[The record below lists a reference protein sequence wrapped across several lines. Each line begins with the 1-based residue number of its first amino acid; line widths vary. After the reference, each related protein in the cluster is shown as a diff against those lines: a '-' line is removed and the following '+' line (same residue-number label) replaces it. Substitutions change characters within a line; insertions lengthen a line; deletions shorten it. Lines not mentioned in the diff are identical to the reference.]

1 MSYFSDFASLFFPR
15 LCETCHNALLRHEEI
30 VCTLCLHQIPRT
42 GFHNEDHNVVSQI
55 FWGRV
60 AIEHVAAWSFFLK
73 GGKVQHLIH
82 LMKYNGK
89 KEIGHFLGK
98 IYGKDLVNSPF
109 FHDVEVIV
117 PVPLHKKRKWKR
129 GYNQSEYIAMG
140 LSESM
145 RIPLDTKSLIRETA
159 SETQTKK
166 SRFRRWENV
175 KEIFAVRDFSSLQNK
190 HILLVDDVIT
200 TGATIEACARELLK
214 IQGVKIS
221 VVGLACSAK

>member
-1 MSYFSDFASLFFPR
+1 
-15 LCETCHNALLRHEEI
+15 
-30 VCTLCLHQIPRT
+30 
-42 GFHNEDHNVVSQI
+42 
-55 FWGRV
+55 
-60 AIEHVAAWSFFLK
+60 
-73 GGKVQHLIH
+73 
-82 LMKYNGK
+82 
-89 KEIGHFLGK
+89 
-98 IYGKDLVNSPF
+98 
-109 FHDVEVIV
+109 
-117 PVPLHKKRKWKR
+117 
-129 GYNQSEYIAMG
+129 MG

-145 RIPLDTKSLIRETA
+145 RIPVDTKSLIRETA

-175 KEIFAVRDFSSLQNK
+175 KEIFAVRDFTSLQNK

>member
-1 MSYFSDFASLFFPR
+1 
-15 LCETCHNALLRHEEI
+15 
-30 VCTLCLHQIPRT
+30 
-42 GFHNEDHNVVSQI
+42 
-55 FWGRV
+55 
-60 AIEHVAAWSFFLK
+60 
-73 GGKVQHLIH
+73 
-82 LMKYNGK
+82 MKYNGK

>member
-1 MSYFSDFASLFFPR
+1 MNYLSDFASLFFPR

-30 VCTLCLHQIPRT
+30 LCTLCLHQIPRT
-42 GFHNEDHNVVSQI
+42 GFHNEENNTVSQI

-60 AIEHVAAWSFFLK
+60 PVAHVAAWSFFLK

-82 LMKYNGK
+82 QLKYNGK

-98 IYGKDLVNSPF
+98 VYGNDLLQSPF
-109 FHDVEVIV
+109 FKDVEIIV
-117 PVPLHKKRKWKR
+117 PVPLHKKRKRKR
-129 GYNQSEYIAMG
+129 GFNQSECIAAG
-140 LSESM
+140 LSETM
-145 RIPLDTKSLIRETA
+145 GIPIDTKSLIRASA

-175 KEIFAVRDFSSLQNK
+175 KEIFAVNDFRSLENK